1 MGEPARRAA
10 MARRLLLLYP
20 ALATAVVLRR
30 TPLTPLKVTGRDAG
44 NFLHAMLSADVSAL
58 PQNAHVDAC
67 LLTGQSTVTDLITIA
82 RCQEE
87 WLLLCEDVSTVVREL
102 EKRRVTED
110 VTFTEKALTVFD
122 VLNGDDA
129 VDDALAD
136 KAMKLEPTAVHKEND
151 EWALGGTSLREA
163 GGRVVMCAEDGDT
176 DAWERA
182 RVEAGR
188 PRCGFEFETSY
199 DSKLLESCGPLESGL
214 AFACAEGKCY
224 LGAELVGKR
233 RKAPSLRCRL
243 RGLRFSEDVDIKPG
257 TTFGEGVLT
266 SVNGR
271 NGLAFIERKAGLGIG
286 DVVTVSGVPATL
298 AALEFGDGL
307 EDNEEEAVVA
317 EPSEKERK
325 AAKLKAMQAKL
336 KAAGL
341 AKPDE
346 ADAAAAE
353 AARKAAKLKAMQ
365 EKLAAAGLAK
375 TDEESEAERK
385 AKKLAAMRE
394 KLAAAGLAPADDSE
408 PDAAA
413 AAEAARKAA
422 KLKQMQERLAAAGL
436 APKD

>member
-1 MGEPARRAA
+1 

-30 TPLTPLKVTGRDAG
+30 TPLTPLKVTGNDAG
-44 NFLHAMLSADVSAL
+44 AFLHAMLSADVSAL

-67 LLTGQSTVTDLITIA
+67 LLTGQSTLTDLVTVA

-102 EKRRVTED
+102 EKRRVMED
-110 VTFTEKALTVFD
+110 VSFATIDRAVFD
-122 VLNGDDA
+122 VLQGDA
-129 VDDALAD
+129 VADALAD
-136 KAMKLEPTAVHKEND
+136 KALSLEPTAVYHND
-151 EWALGGTSLREA
+151 DVWALGGTSLREA
-163 GGRVVMCAEDGDT
+163 GGRVVTNAEDGDT

-188 PRCGFEFETSY
+188 PRCGFEFETSC

-243 RGLRFSEDVDIKPG
+243 RGLRFEESVDIKSG
-257 TTFGEGVLT
+257 TTFSGGVVT
-266 SVNGR
+266 SVAGQ
-271 NGLAFIERKAGLGIG
+271 NGLAFVERKANLKVG
-286 DVVTVSGVPATL
+286 DAVTVSGKRATL
-298 AALEFGDGL
+298 AALEFSDGE
-307 EDNEEEAVVA
+307 EDAEEEVVVA

-325 AAKLKAMQAKL
+325 AAKLKAMQA
-336 KAAGL
+336 
-341 AKPDE
+341 
-346 ADAAAAE
+346 
-353 AARKAAKLKAMQ
+353 
-365 EKLAAAGLAK
+365 KLAAAGLAK

-394 KLAAAGLAPADDSE
+394 KLAAAGLAPADDSSE

>member
-1 MGEPARRAA
+1 

-30 TPLTPLKVTGRDAG
+30 TPLRPLKVTGNDAG
-44 NFLHAMLSADVSAL
+44 NFLHAMLSADVSTL
-58 PQNAHVDAC
+58 RPCQHVDAC
-67 LLTGQSTVTDLITIA
+67 LLTGQSTLTDLITIA
-82 RCQEE
+82 RCEEE

-102 EKRRVTED
+102 EKRRVMED
-110 VTFTEKALTVFD
+110 VTFTMKNEAVFD
-122 VLNGDDA
+122 VLKGDV
-129 VDDALAD
+129 VDDALAE
-136 KAMKLEPTAVHKEND
+136 KSLSLEPTAVYHNED
-151 EWALGGTSLREA
+151 VWALGGTSLREA
-163 GGRVVMCAEDGDT
+163 GGRVITNADDSTT
-176 DAWERA
+176 DAWEQA
-182 RVEAGR
+182 RIEKGR
-188 PRCGFEFETSY
+188 PRCGFEFATEY

-243 RGLRFSEDVDIKPG
+243 RGLRFEESVDIKSG
-257 TTFGEGVLT
+257 TTFSGGVVT
-266 SVNGR
+266 SVAGQ
-271 NGLAFIERKAGLGIG
+271 NGLAFVERKANLKVG
-286 DVVTVSGVPATL
+286 DAVTVSGKRATL
-298 AALEFGDGL
+298 AALEFSDGE
-307 EDNEEEAVVA
+307 EDAEEEVVVEA
-317 EPSEKERK
+317 PVSEKERK
-325 AAKLKAMQAKL
+325 AAKLAAMQAKL
-336 KAAGL
+336 AAAGL

-375 TDEESEAERK
+375 AEESEAERK

-394 KLAAAGLAPADDSE
+394 KLAAAGLAPADDDSE

>member
-1 MGEPARRAA
+1 MP
-10 MARRLLLLYP
+10 RLLLLMCP
-20 ALATAVVLRR
+20 ALAVVLRR
-30 TPLTPLKVTGRDAG
+30 TPLTPLKVTGKDAG
-44 NFLHAMLSADVSAL
+44 AFLHAMLSADVSRL

-67 LLTGQSTVTDLITIA
+67 LLTGQSTLTDLITIA

-87 WLLLCEDVSTVVREL
+87 WLLLCEDASTVVREL
-102 EKRRVTED
+102 EKRRVMED
-110 VTFTEKALTVFD
+110 VSFSTIDRAVFD
-122 VLNGDDA
+122 VLHGDA

-136 KAMKLEPTAVHKEND
+136 TALSLELTAVYHND
-151 EWALGGTSLREA
+151 DVWALGGTSLREA
-163 GGRVVMCAEDGDT
+163 GGRVIMKGEDGPT

-182 RVEAGR
+182 RVEKGR
-188 PRCGFEFETSY
+188 PRTGFEFSTSY

-243 RGLRFSEDVDIKPG
+243 RGLRFSEDVDLRPG

-271 NGLAFIERKAGLGIG
+271 NGLAFVERKANLKVG
-286 DVVTVSGVPATL
+286 DAVAVSGFPATL

-307 EDNEEEAVVA
+307 EDNEEEVVVA

-336 KAAGL
+336 
-341 AKPDE
+341 
-346 ADAAAAE
+346 
-353 AARKAAKLKAMQ
+353 
-365 EKLAAAGLAK
+365 AAAGLAK
-375 TDEESEAERK
+375 AEESEAERK

-394 KLAAAGLAPADDSE
+394 KLAAAGLAPAEDSPE
-408 PDAAA
+408 PD
-413 AAEAARKAA
+413 AEAARKAA
-422 KLKQMQERLAAAGL
+422 KLQAMREKLAAAGL
-436 APKD
+436 PTPD

>member
-20 ALATAVVLRR
+20 IIATAVVLRR

-44 NFLHAMLSADVSAL
+44 AFLHAMLSADVSAL

-67 LLTGQSTVTDLITIA
+67 LLTGQSTLTDLITIA
-82 RCQEE
+82 RCESE

-102 EKRRVTED
+102 EKRRVMED
-110 VTFTEKALTVFD
+110 VTFTEKALAVFD
-122 VLNGDDA
+122 VLKGDA

-136 KAMKLEPTAVHKEND
+136 KALSLEPTAVYHND
-151 EWALGGTSLREA
+151 DVWALGGTSLREA
-163 GGRVVMCAEDGDT
+163 GGRVVTNAEAGDT

-188 PRCGFEFETSY
+188 PRCGFEFNTSY

-243 RGLRFSEDVDIKPG
+243 RGLRFEEEVDLRPG
-257 TTFGEGVLT
+257 TTFGEGFLT
-266 SVNGR
+266 SVNGK
-271 NGLAFIERKAGLGIG
+271 NGLAFIERKANLKIG
-286 DVVTVSGVPATL
+286 DAVTVSGVRATL

-307 EDNEEEAVVA
+307 EDDEEVVVEAPV
-317 EPSEKERK
+317 SEKERK
-325 AAKLKAMQAKL
+325 AAKLAAMQAKL
-336 KAAGL
+336 AAAGL

-394 KLAAAGLAPADDSE
+394 KLAAAGLAPAEDSE

-422 KLKQMQERLAAAGL
+422 KLQAMREKLAAAGL
-436 APKD
+436 ATPD

>member
-20 ALATAVVLRR
+20 IIAAAVNLRR
-30 TPLTPLKVTGRDAG
+30 TPLVPLSVTGNDAG
-44 NFLHAMLSADVSAL
+44 AFLHAMLSADVSAL

-67 LLTGQSTVTDLITIA
+67 LLTGQSTLTDLITIA
-82 RCQEE
+82 RCESE

-102 EKRRVTED
+102 EKRRVMED
-110 VTFTEKALTVFD
+110 VTFTEKALAVFD
-122 VLNGDDA
+122 VLKGDA

-136 KAMKLEPTAVHKEND
+136 KALSLEPTAVYHND
-151 EWALGGTSLREA
+151 DVWALGGTSLREA
-163 GGRVVMCAEDGDT
+163 GGRVVTNAEDGDT

-243 RGLRFSEDVDIKPG
+243 RGLRFHEDVDLRPG
-257 TTFGEGVLT
+257 TTFDGGVLT
-266 SVNGR
+266 SISGK

-286 DVVTVSGVPATL
+286 DVVTVSGFSATL
-298 AALEFGDGL
+298 AALAFGDGL
-307 EDNEEEAVVA
+307 EDEEEVVVEA
-317 EPSEKERK
+317 PVSEKERK
-325 AAKLKAMQAKL
+325 AAKLAAMQAKL
-336 KAAGL
+336 AAAGL

-375 TDEESEAERK
+375 ADESEAERK

-394 KLAAAGLAPADDSE
+394 KLAAAGLAPAEDSE

-422 KLKQMQERLAAAGL
+422 KLQAMREKLAAAGI
-436 APKD
+436 APPD

>member
-1 MGEPARRAA
+1 

-20 ALATAVVLRR
+20 IIATAVVLRR
-30 TPLTPLKVTGRDAG
+30 TPLTPLKVTGNDAG
-44 NFLHAMLSADVSAL
+44 AFLHAMLSADVSTL
-58 PQNAHVDAC
+58 QPGRHVDAC
-67 LLTGQSTVTDLITIA
+67 LLTGQSTLTDLITIA

-87 WLLLCEDVSTVVREL
+87 WLLLCEDSASVVREL
-102 EKRRVTED
+102 EKRRVMED
-110 VTFTEKALTVFD
+110 VTFTEKALAVFD
-122 VLNGDDA
+122 VLRGDA

-136 KAMKLEPTAVHKEND
+136 KALSLEPTAVHREGD
-151 EWALGGTSLREA
+151 AWALGGTSLREA
-163 GGRVVMCAEDGDT
+163 GGRIITNAEDGT
-176 DAWERA
+176 IDAWERA
-182 RVEAGR
+182 RVEKGR
-188 PRCGFEFETSY
+188 PRCGFEFNSPG

-243 RGLRFSEDVDIKPG
+243 RGLRFSEEVDMKPG

-266 SVNGR
+266 SISGK
-271 NGLAFIERKAGLGIG
+271 NGLAFIERKANLKIG
-286 DVVTVSGVPATL
+286 DAVTISGVPATL
-298 AALEFGDGL
+298 AALAFGDGL
-307 EDNEEEAVVA
+307 EDDEEVVVEAPV
-317 EPSEKERK
+317 SEKERK
-325 AAKLKAMQAKL
+325 AAKLAAMQAKL
-336 KAAGL
+336 AAAGL

-375 TDEESEAERK
+375 SDEESEAERK

-394 KLAAAGLAPADDSE
+394 KLAAAGLAPADDSSE

>member
-1 MGEPARRAA
+1 
-10 MARRLLLLYP
+10 
-20 ALATAVVLRR
+20 
-30 TPLTPLKVTGRDAG
+30 
-44 NFLHAMLSADVSAL
+44 
-58 PQNAHVDAC
+58 
-67 LLTGQSTVTDLITIA
+67 
-82 RCQEE
+82 
-87 WLLLCEDVSTVVREL
+87 
-102 EKRRVTED
+102 
-110 VTFTEKALTVFD
+110 
-122 VLNGDDA
+122 
-129 VDDALAD
+129 
-136 KAMKLEPTAVHKEND
+136 MK
-151 EWALGGTSLREA
+151 G
-163 GGRVVMCAEDGDT
+163 EDGT
-176 DAWERA
+176 IDAWERA

-188 PRCGFEFETSY
+188 PRCGFEFNSPG

-243 RGLRFSEDVDIKPG
+243 RGLRFSEDVDLKPG

-286 DVVTVSGVPATL
+286 DVVTVSGFPATL

-307 EDNEEEAVVA
+307 EDEEEVVVEA
-317 EPSEKERK
+317 PVSEKERK
-325 AAKLKAMQAKL
+325 AAKLAAMQAKL

-375 TDEESEAERK
+375 AEDAEAERK

-394 KLAAAGLAPADDSE
+394 KLAAAGLAPAEDSSE

-422 KLKQMQERLAAAGL
+422 KLQAMREKLAAAGL
-436 APKD
+436 PTPD

>member
-1 MGEPARRAA
+1 M
-10 MARRLLLLYP
+10 
-20 ALATAVVLRR
+20 
-30 TPLTPLKVTGRDAG
+30 KVTGRDAG

-188 PRCGFEFETSY
+188 PRCGFEFNTSC

-243 RGLRFSEDVDIKPG
+243 RGLRFSEDVDLRPG
-257 TTFGEGVLT
+257 TTFREGVLT

-307 EDNEEEAVVA
+307 EDEEEVVEEA
-317 EPSEKERK
+317 PVSEKE
-325 AAKLKAMQAKL
+325 
-336 KAAGL
+336 
-341 AKPDE
+341 
-346 ADAAAAE
+346 
-353 AARKAAKLKAMQ
+353 RKAAKLKAMQ

-394 KLAAAGLAPADDSE
+394 KLAAAGLAPADDSSE

-422 KLKQMQERLAAAGL
+422 KLQAMREKLAAAGL
-436 APKD
+436 PTPD

>member
-20 ALATAVVLRR
+20 IIAAAVNLRR
-30 TPLTPLKVTGRDAG
+30 TPLVPLSVTGRDAG
-44 NFLHAMLSADVSAL
+44 AFLHAMLSADVSTL
-58 PQNAHVDAC
+58 QPGRHVDAC
-67 LLTGQSTVTDLITIA
+67 LLTGQSTLTDLITVA
-82 RCQEE
+82 RCEEE
-87 WLLLCEDVSTVVREL
+87 WLLLCEDVPTVVREL
-102 EKRRVTED
+102 EKRRVMED
-110 VTFTEKALTVFD
+110 VSFATIDRAVFD
-122 VLNGDDA
+122 VLQGDA
-129 VDDALAD
+129 VADALAD
-136 KAMKLEPTAVHKEND
+136 KALSLEPTAVYHND
-151 EWALGGTSLREA
+151 DVWALGGTSLREA
-163 GGRVVMCAEDGDT
+163 GGRVVTNAEDGDT

-188 PRCGFEFETSY
+188 PRCGFEFETSC

-243 RGLRFSEDVDIKPG
+243 RGLRFEESVDIKSG
-257 TTFGEGVLT
+257 TTFSGGVVT
-266 SVNGR
+266 SVAGQ
-271 NGLAFIERKAGLGIG
+271 NGLAFVERKANLKVG
-286 DVVTVSGVPATL
+286 DAVTVSGKRATL
-298 AALEFGDGL
+298 AALEFSDSE
-307 EDNEEEAVVA
+307 EDEEEVVVEA
-317 EPSEKERK
+317 PVSEKERK
-325 AAKLKAMQAKL
+325 AAKLAAMQAKL
-336 KAAGL
+336 AAAGL

-394 KLAAAGLAPADDSE
+394 KLAAAGLAPAEDSE